1 VVVAGIRKQ
10 EFLVHILTK
19 AFMVI
24 ATLLSV
30 ALSALVIAYAANTDK
45 IRQDYSEVKVEL
57 EATKAALSAGT
68 STQSQQIVRLEQQV
82 GDLTS
87 RLSDAN
93 SKVTAL
99 QDERATLQR
108 DKAQAVA
115 DKTSAES
122 KISEQTE
129 VARTQATLLTNLG
142 DEVRTL
148 RKNELV
154 YKQRQL
160 EMEDRLNDLQAQRDV
175 LDQNYRALQEELAQ
189 LKQGTTTTV
198 AGGGAATNAPF
209 QYSGPVIMGKV
220 ESVQRDPGTNR
231 TLAKLSIGSN
241 DRVAKNMLM
250 RVVRNNQFIAN
261 VVVTQADLSYSI
273 GAVDTL
279 GKQVEVREG
288 DTVVSRLQ

>member
-1 VVVAGIRKQ
+1 M
-10 EFLVHILTK
+10 HILTK

-198 AGGGAATNAPF
+198 AGGGAATAPY
-209 QYSGPVIMGKV
+209 QYTGPVIMGKV